1 MKLVKNLYD
10 VTIQIRKE
18 QLFDITVIAIKSIKI
33 YITSKGI
40 GLKIYRFMISIEKY
54 KS

>member
-40 GLKIYRFMISIEKY
+40 VLNRYRLMISIENY